1 VKTFSFKLAAVILS
15 VLAFLVG
22 LEIVVRAFH
31 LARPRLSQ
39 ADPVFGHAYIPG
51 QIAVNRFGVT
61 IEIGRH
67 GFRGPAPSF
76 EKKPGVFRVVML
88 GDSYLFAEAVPYE
101 KIFHRLINQK
111 FAAKNRPIELIN
123 MGVDGYG
130 TVQEYLVYHH
140 LAQKYHPDLV
150 ILFFYAGNDL
160 TDNYPPRDY
169 RPGARIVDGELHL
182 VPFEINPGKRN
193 FLRDFLRKNVRIYSY
208 LPDLLREA
216 VNNWSAAMSGEVKK
230 DRFESEQAQFN
241 VAKDMTW
248 TREILREE
256 KLDLRWRV
264 TLAVIRKL
272 ADEVEKDGGRLALA
286 VIPTITQV
294 HDQYWRQLLVD
305 YRDFDT
311 SGWDRFKP
319 QKILDNFAQ
328 AEGLSYLPLS
338 RKLAEAAGTTDEIF
352 YGPKDFHF
360 NEAGHAVVAQILA
373 SEIES
378 LYEKWA
384 GSAIQKAR

>member
-1 VKTFSFKLAAVILS
+1 MKTFLFKLAAVILS
-15 VLAFLVG
+15 VLVFLAG
-22 LEIVVRAFH
+22 LEIVVRTFH
-31 LARPRLSQ
+31 LSRPRLSQ

-51 QIAVNRFGVT
+51 QTAVNRFGVT
-61 IEIGRH
+61 IEVGRH

-76 EKKPGVFRVVML
+76 EKKSGVFRVILL

-101 KIFHRLINQK
+101 KVFHSRINQK
-111 FAAKNRPIELIN
+111 FKSENKPIELIN

-130 TVQEYLVYHH
+130 TVQEYLVYRH

-160 TDNYPPRDY
+160 TDNYPPQDY
-169 RPGARIVDGELHL
+169 RPGARIADGELEL
-182 VPFEINPGKRN
+182 VSFEMAPGKRN
-193 FLRDFLRKNVRIYSY
+193 PLRDFLRKNVRIYSY

-216 VNNWSAAMSGEVKK
+216 VNNWSAALSGEVKRN
-230 DRFESEQAQFN
+230 RFEDEQAQFN

-256 KLDLRWRV
+256 KLDLRWQV
-264 TLAVIRKL
+264 TLGIIRKL
-272 ADEVEKDGGRLALA
+272 AGEVRQDGGRPALA

-294 HDQYWRQLLVD
+294 HDQYWRRLLEE

-311 SGWDRFKP
+311 SNWDRFKP
-319 QKILDNFAQ
+319 QKILENLAQ

-338 RKLAEAAGTTDEIF
+338 KKMAEAAGDTDEIF

-360 NEAGHAVVAQILA
+360 NEIGHAVVAEILA
-373 SEIES
+373 PEIER
-378 LYEKWA
+378 LYEQWA
-384 GSAIQKAR
+384 EAKAQKAR